1 MKILELY
8 AGSRS
13 IGKAAE
19 ELGHE
24 VFSVDI
30 KPFEGIDLAADIEF
44 LTPDQIPFKPDM
56 IWASPP
62 CTTYSI
68 AGIGHHRDMGTP
80 TSDFAAKSDRL
91 TEHTKIDKAF

>member
-1 MKILELY
+1 MKILELF

-19 ELGHE
+19 QLGHE

-30 KPFEGIDLAADIEF
+30 KPFEGIDLAVDIEC
-44 LTPDQIPFKPDM
+44 LTPEKIPFETDM

-68 AGIGHHRDMGTP
+68 ATTNQHQEVHKLERKD
-80 TSDFAAKSDRL
+80 
-91 TEHTKIDKAF
+91 

>member
-8 AGSRS
+8 AGSRL

-19 ELGHE
+19 QLGYE

-68 AGIGHHRDMGTP
+68 AAISTHRDNGKPKT
-80 TSDFAAKSDRL
+80 DLQLRA
-91 TEHTKIDKAF
+91 IV